1 MEKDAVCS
9 NSKGGG
15 ETRLGVEAND
25 DHIGL
30 ANTIKLFHYRL
41 QQRMSADTAVLPL
54 GVGQKEE
61 EGTQENEE
69 ARWFRLISEEGQN
82 MKAYATAMHDIAT
95 RYWDPCQEGKKTTGR
110 GFPSHVASTTGGVT
124 LARSRRPRG
133 TNREETSNQLGQPT
147 CGSLRYNDR
156 VAYSLHC
163 VADYYL
169 GSCVPLAN
177 IEPQLQKRRETRPLD
192 SSEESSDPQHFSVAP
207 CSRIYERIPRIATT
221 YIKAW
226 RRAFYAACGRQ
237 ATASEV
243 EAAAYDALT
252 LHGYEGE
259 KSNEADTNALSE
271 PLPHKTLRS
280 NYAQGRLKG
289 DSAASLAGVYM
300 SLTHDAVRN
309 CSSTSSGDTPLLPA
323 LPLQVLDVGSCYG
336 PFRGKEVTNGVLQ
349 VSLEVTAL
357 DLCPFEG
364 SGVLQ
369 ADWLAVRFYDVG
381 ERRKG
386 ATSEAVETED
396 GDSSNDIK
404 CATAANPGSL
414 VRFSADADGVG
425 KMPRGP
431 LWVARGQFDAVFFCL
446 MLSFLPH
453 PRLRYR
459 ACLYAHLALK
469 DGGLLVIV
477 STRTQCTRRGS
488 WIDDWIACIEGIGFK
503 RVHKHIMGQI
513 VGMSFSKQ
521 APPDS
526 AGDTAAWIRGMMD
539 RPEAEGGLRILG
551 DESR

>member
-9 NSKGGG
+9 DGEGGG
-15 ETRLGVEAND
+15 ETLLGVEPNG
-25 DHIGL
+25 DHIEL

-41 QQRMSADTAVLPL
+41 QQRMSADMAALPL
-54 GVGQKEE
+54 KRGQKEE
-61 EGTQENEE
+61 EGTQESAE
-69 ARWFRLISEEGQN
+69 ARWSRLIAEEGQN

-95 RYWDPCQEGKKTTGR
+95 RYWDPCQEKKTTGR
-110 GFPSHVASTTGGVT
+110 GFPSQVVSATGGVT

-133 TNREETSNQLGQPT
+133 TNREEATNPLGRPT

-169 GSCVPLAN
+169 GSCLPLAN
-177 IEPQLQKRRETRPLD
+177 IEPQLQKRHETRHLD
-192 SSEESSDPQHFSVAP
+192 SSEESSDPRHFSVAP
-207 CSRIYERIPRIATT
+207 CSGVYERIPRIATT
-221 YIKAW
+221 SIKAW
-226 RRAFYAACGRQ
+226 RRAFYAARGRQ

-252 LHGYEGE
+252 LHGCEGE
-259 KSNEADTNALSE
+259 KSSEADTNALSE
-271 PLPHKTLRS
+271 PLPHKTLQS
-280 NYAQGRLKG
+280 NYAQGRLKS

-300 SLTHDAVRN
+300 SLTRDAVRHRR
-309 CSSTSSGDTPLLPA
+309 STSSGDTPPLPV

-349 VSLEVTAL
+349 VPLAVTAL
-357 DLCPFEG
+357 DLSPFEG

-369 ADWLAVRFYDVG
+369 GDWLAVRFYDAG
-381 ERRKG
+381 ERRSG
-386 ATSEAVETED
+386 ATSEAVKTED
-396 GDSSNDIK
+396 GDSSSDTK
-404 CATAANPGSL
+404 CATVANSGSL
-414 VRFSADADGVG
+414 VRGSADADGVE
-425 KMPRGP
+425 KMLGGP

-459 ACLYAHLALK
+459 ACLHAHLALK

-513 VGMSFSKQ
+513 VGMSFSKEV
-521 APPDS
+521 PPDS
-526 AGDTAAWIRGMMD
+526 AGDTAAWIRGMMA
-539 RPEAEGGLRILG
+539 RPEAEGGLRIFG
-551 DESR
+551 DDSR